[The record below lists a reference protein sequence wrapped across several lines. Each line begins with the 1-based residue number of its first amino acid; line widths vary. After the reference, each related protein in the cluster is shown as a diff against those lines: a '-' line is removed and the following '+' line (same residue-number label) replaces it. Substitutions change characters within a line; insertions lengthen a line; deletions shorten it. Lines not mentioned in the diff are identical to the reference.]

1 MNQYLHEAYEALVEK
16 LKKQVEETTRQ
27 MDEVYCREAE
37 TISLLLDFIIEK
49 HGRAIALGLAH
60 AAEDK
65 GGKHVVSFVKDKCH
79 DLGLDE

>member
-1 MNQYLHEAYEALVEK
+1 MNHIHEAYDALIDK
-16 LKKQVEETTRQ
+16 LKKQIEERDQ
-27 MDEVYCREAE
+27 KMDDVYCREAE

-60 AAEDK
+60 AAEEK